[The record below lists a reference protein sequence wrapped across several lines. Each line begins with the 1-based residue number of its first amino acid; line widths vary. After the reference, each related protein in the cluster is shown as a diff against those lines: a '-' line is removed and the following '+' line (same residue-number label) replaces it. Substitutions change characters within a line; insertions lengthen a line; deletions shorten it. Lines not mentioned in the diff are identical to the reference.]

1 MKKCVFEN
9 SAKLTGKHPW
19 FEKFLKTPFLQSTSG
34 RLLLAFQKQP
44 QEVFYEKMC
53 S

>member
-1 MKKCVFEN
+1 MKKCGFEN
-9 SAKLTGKHPW
+9 FAKLTGKHPW
-19 FEKFLKTPFLQSTSG
+19 FAKFLKTPFLKNTSG

-44 QEVFYEKMC
+44 PEVFYEKMC